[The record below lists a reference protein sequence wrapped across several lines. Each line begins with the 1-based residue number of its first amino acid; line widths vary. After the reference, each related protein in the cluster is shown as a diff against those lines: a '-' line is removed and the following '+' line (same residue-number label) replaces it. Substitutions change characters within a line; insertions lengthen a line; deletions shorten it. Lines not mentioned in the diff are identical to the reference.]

1 MVGLRIRKRL
11 VGRVQRVME
20 RKLEIR
26 RENLGGLDHARSKGH
41 GKDCV
46 HGHSFSQYLLDS
58 CLVLV
63 MEGLTKLQ
71 SSFKVLGSSGRL

>member
-1 MVGLRIRKRL
+1 MVGLRNRKRL

-26 RENLGGLDHARSKGH
+26 LENLGGLDHARPKGQ

-58 CLVLV
+58 CPVLV
-63 MEGLTKLQ
+63 MEGLTKLR